1 MCGISGFELVVILAA
16 AIIFLGPER
25 LPDMMRAV
33 GRLARELRRL
43 RGDLGQVTREI
54 TSQVGVDD
62 LKDTVR
68 ETLNVDR
75 VRSRMKDAESEID
88 AIRAR
93 LKRPAGVEE
102 VGVGSPPEDE
112 DGESGGANDG
122 PTIEPETLEP
132 VDMGAPAPV
141 DTRPTLTPAE
151 LHSSNPAESLVR
163 PVSTQPE
170 ERLAAALGSEE
181 A

>member
-25 LPDMMRAV
+25 LPDMMRSV
-33 GRLARELRRL
+33 GKLARELRRL

-68 ETLNVDR
+68 ETLEVDR
-75 VRSRMKDAESEID
+75 VRSRMKEAESEID

-93 LKRPAGVEE
+93 LKRPAGIEE
-102 VGVGSPPEDE
+102 AGGPKDSPPSEEEALDPDGASATPAGED
-112 DGESGGANDG
+112 STTTPSHAQGG
-122 PTIEPETLEP
+122 PP
-132 VDMGAPAPV
+132 
-141 DTRPTLTPAE
+141 LTPAE
-151 LHSSNPAESLVR
+151 LQSSNPNESLVR
-163 PVSTQPE
+163 PPRIEPE
-170 ERLAAALGSEE
+170 ERLAAALAPEE
-181 A
+181 P